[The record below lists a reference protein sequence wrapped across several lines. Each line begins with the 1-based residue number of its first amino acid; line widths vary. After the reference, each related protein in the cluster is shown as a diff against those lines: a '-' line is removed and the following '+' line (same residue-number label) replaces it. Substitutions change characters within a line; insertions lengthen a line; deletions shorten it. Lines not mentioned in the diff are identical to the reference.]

1 MFGRYQSNLGF
12 DHWKAVKKT
21 LQYLQGAKDFT
32 LTYKKADN
40 LKVWGYSDA
49 DYNSHL
55 DSIKSTSRNLFTLSR
70 GAILW
75 KSFKHSITATST
87 MHA

>member
-40 LKVWGYSDA
+40 LEV
-49 DYNSHL
+49 
-55 DSIKSTSRNLFTLSR
+55 IQTLITT
-70 GAILW
+70 AI
-75 KSFKHSITATST
+75 
-87 MHA
+87 